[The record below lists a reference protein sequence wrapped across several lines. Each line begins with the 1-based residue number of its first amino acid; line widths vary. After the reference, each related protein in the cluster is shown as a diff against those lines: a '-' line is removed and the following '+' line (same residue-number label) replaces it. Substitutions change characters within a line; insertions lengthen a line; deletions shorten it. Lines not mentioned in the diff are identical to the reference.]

1 MTPRDLFVK
10 IRMSPEI
17 NDNAAVKYSDY
28 QLISA
33 LNSVLS
39 IVYNTLSSS
48 SNSILTETT
57 QIVLTDSAGTLPDDF
72 LSVVSVFV
80 ADGTTL
86 NPQSKSFDVDEHTYK
101 IIGNNI
107 YSKNDTI
114 QLVYKPYFIEVEYD
128 TMDVAMIL
136 PNYFSELL
144 KKYSVISLIGG
155 INKQD
160 STIVQQVTNDV
171 YALTSGREYTKIDV
185 NPAWRI

>member
-48 SNSILTETT
+48 SNSILNKTSQISLTESSG
-57 QIVLTDSAGTLPDDF
+57 DLPEDF
-72 LSVVSVFV
+72 LSTISVF
-80 ADGTTL
+80 APDGTPL
-86 NPQSKSFDVDEHTYK
+86 NPQSKSFDVDEQTYK
-101 IIGNNI
+101 ITGNNI
-107 YSKNDTI
+107 YSKNESI
-114 QLVYKPYFIEVEYD
+114 KLVYKPYFVEVIYSTID
-128 TMDVAMIL
+128 TALAL

-160 STIVQQVTNDV
+160 STIVQQVTSDV
-171 YALTSGREYTKIDV
+171 YSLTSGREYTAIVVK
-185 NPAWRI
+185 PAWRV